1 MKKEM
6 IVEIELGRIEDGLP
20 GIHGLGIQSDAPEL
34 VAEGCIAEFA
44 GGLSRITI
52 DVKPGI

>member
-20 GIHGLGIQSDAPEL
+20 GIHGPGIASDAPEL

-44 GGLSRITI
+44 GGLSGITI